1 MPFYVSGDRV
11 VKVADAMMWL
21 SEYRASLVERST
33 GFFEATAEAS
43 NAGRK
48 LIAGAKSSGRRLLL
62 EHEGK
67 ALLKKYGIPVA
78 ESLLARSPE
87 DAVRN
92 ATRLGYPVVLK
103 VVSPD
108 IVHKS
113 DVGGVLT
120 GLGEDAAVKEGYRL
134 ILERVRSVAG
144 NASVEGILVQR
155 MVPQGLELIMG
166 GVKDGEFGPVVMFGL
181 GGIFVEALRDVSFR
195 VAPVSRFE
203 AHEMIREIRGYPV
216 MRGARGHA
224 PVDEEALADM
234 VLRVSCLLMDQA
246 EVRELD
252 MNPVFA
258 YDRGAVVADVRV
270 MLE

>member
-1 MPFYVSGDRV
+1 
-11 VKVADAMMWL
+11 
-21 SEYRASLVERST
+21 
-33 GFFEATAEAS
+33 
-43 NAGRK
+43 
-48 LIAGAKSSGRRLLL
+48 
-62 EHEGK
+62 
-67 ALLKKYGIPVA
+67 
-78 ESLLARSPE
+78 
-87 DAVRN
+87 
-92 ATRLGYPVVLK
+92 
-103 VVSPD
+103 
-108 IVHKS
+108 
-113 DVGGVLT
+113 
-120 GLGEDAAVKEGYRL
+120 
-134 ILERVRSVAG
+134 
-144 NASVEGILVQR
+144 